1 MCPKNSPTFTPTT
14 CRRQARG
21 GQPPHDSSEELFRLL
36 FFYMLVWM
44 AAENRVA
51 HYAAGFLPRSLK
63 RQAHL
68 PAQDVHAVGC
78 YAALVLRAVLRPQE
92 KPSSRC
98 GLHLDLVIVH

>member
-1 MCPKNSPTFTPTT
+1 MTSKNFTYLYPTT

-68 PAQDVHAVGC
+68 TAQDIHAVEC
-78 YAALVLRAVLRPQE
+78 YAYLAHWVVLCPQE
-92 KPSSRC
+92 IPCRLC
-98 GLHLDLVIVH
+98 GLQ